1 MPCHACQLNAP
12 ASPCQPFAPCPL
24 TRRLPADANHLPLAC
39 SPAPPQVEAG
49 NGFSCV
55 LSMQGAPYCFGDG
68 SYDQLGDGFFDSS
81 GVPVLVANPAPA
93 PPAPPAS
100 PPPPPSPPP
109 PVIIDESS
117 GSTPAGAIVGGVVG
131 GVAGEHLGFG

>member
-1 MPCHACQLNAP
+1 M
-12 ASPCQPFAPCPL
+12 
-24 TRRLPADANHLPLAC
+24 
-39 SPAPPQVEAG
+39 EAG

-68 SYDQLGDGFFDSS
+68 SYGQLGDGFFDSS